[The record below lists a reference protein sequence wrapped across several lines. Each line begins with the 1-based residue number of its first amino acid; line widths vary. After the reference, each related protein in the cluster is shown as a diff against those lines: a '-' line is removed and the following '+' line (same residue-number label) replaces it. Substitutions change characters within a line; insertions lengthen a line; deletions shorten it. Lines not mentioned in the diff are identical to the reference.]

1 MRIKSNATEELW
13 ISRAGWT
20 GMREVG
26 HIAAAQEKQIERLEF
41 LPDGRHISFVYH
53 GKLYMMATEGP

>member
-1 MRIKSNATEELW
+1 
-13 ISRAGWT
+13 
-20 GMREVG
+20 MREVG